1 MKAWAWLAAVSIL
14 GSIAHAESLGE
25 VAKRER
31 ERREKNKRQ
40 GTETKVINDDDL
52 TAGRDKDSKG
62 TFNPGAG
69 LATGR
74 GGAGASGPSKGS
86 TPPSPSASPAG
97 GDAVTEV
104 DVRRAGARQRLESS
118 YEKIAGEAWSAWR
131 SRSGSAWKRL
141 KRRRDRGGSIPAKC
155 VPCASGT
162 AWMIRS
168 GTSSSAWFGSIGA
181 DSAVRIAC
189 FSSSCATVG
198 PRPRRST
205 RSAGSRSGPPRPS

>member
-118 YEKIAGEAWSAWR
+118 YEKIAGEAWSLAEAVKQYASCGET
-131 SRSGSAWKRL
+131 SRCQAL
-141 KRRRDRGGSIPAKC
+141 
-155 VPCASGT
+155 
-162 AWMIRS
+162 
-168 GTSSSAWFGSIGA
+168 
-181 DSAVRIAC
+181 AVRIERLAI
-189 FSSSCATVG
+189 SIGVG
-198 PRPRRST
+198 MEEAEEAARQGWLNPGEVRAVRQRYGMDDSFWDQLVSMVRQYRR
-205 RSAGSRSGPPRPS
+205 R

>member
-74 GGAGASGPSKGS
+74 GGAGTSGPSKGS

-118 YEKIAGEAWSAWR
+118 YEKIAGEAWSLAEAVKAVR
-131 SRSGSAWKRL
+131 VV
-141 KRRRDRGGSIPAKC
+141 RRDQPL
-155 VPCASGT
+155 P
-162 AWMIRS
+162 
-168 GTSSSAWFGSIGA
+168 
-181 DSAVRIAC
+181 
-189 FSSSCATVG
+189 
-198 PRPRRST
+198 
-205 RSAGSRSGPPRPS
+205 SAGRQDRAPGDLDRGRHGRG